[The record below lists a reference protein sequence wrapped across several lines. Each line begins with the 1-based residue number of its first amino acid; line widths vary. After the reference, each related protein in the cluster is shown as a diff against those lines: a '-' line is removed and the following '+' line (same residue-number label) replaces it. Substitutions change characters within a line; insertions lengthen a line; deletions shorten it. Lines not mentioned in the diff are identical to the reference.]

1 MKLQIPID
9 VSVIEVFA
17 DGRACL
23 TEWAYPARKESLC
36 IGLFARGGNAQLRS
50 MEVWL
55 MTPISPDRKTS

>member
-9 VSVIEVFA
+9 ASVIEVFA

-23 TEWAYPARKESLC
+23 TERAYPRKEGLG